1 MGNRVS
7 GWLIALAW
15 MVVGLQ
21 GAWAQ
26 SDPSTLKEIQPA
38 SEAFTRGATVPSWAL
53 LAPAPALAADGRAM
67 VVHLADTHL
76 RVAPTGAWLAN
87 RVVQA
92 NDASMLGALGQ
103 VAIRFNPAYQKLAL
117 HRVVVLRGTQVI
129 DHTATVPV
137 RFLQR
142 ELNLEQGVYNGV
154 ITASM
159 TLPDVRVGD
168 ALHLVYSVD
177 GTNPIMGERY
187 SDAASWEEEYPVL
200 HRRVTLVSPVKRR
213 IQWRWVGDILSPP
226 EPAPSEQVALDER
239 RTVFERRNVAAAD
252 LEPSMPAYARPVR
265 YIQFSEYERWEEVG
279 QWASDLF
286 RVPDALPA
294 ELEPVLARLRALPDE
309 ATRAA
314 EALSWVQDNIRY
326 HSLQLGESS
335 HRPQPVAQVLKL
347 RYGDCKDKSVLLL
360 GMLKALG
367 IEADPALASLRAHK
381 GMNRMLPSPDVF
393 DHVVVRVRLG
403 NTHYFIDPTRSRQAG
418 PIDRMGQHLEGA
430 EVLLA
435 RADSQGAVVVQSP
448 HRKDLF
454 RRVVTERFALESFE
468 GDGTLEAEWVLHG
481 LDAEGFRAALPRL
494 DEAERQRWALGGYE
508 KRYPGLQ
515 VASGPV
521 FTDDVALNQMRVV
534 TRYRVP
540 RLARE
545 VNGSWVM
552 NYAATNLQG
561 SVAIPERLSRRFP
574 VWLPSYPSTLI
585 YQVQMRWPDSVG
597 VVLDP
602 ASRTLESPF
611 FRADVDTSFRG
622 RDASRKVHFEA
633 LVPEVKPAELPA
645 LIEDVRKLD
654 REVGGV
660 FVVERDEIKRPG
672 VLGLGR
678 QTFMDTMRARIQAT
692 MQGAGKAIAGGRLSG
707 EDLAEAHCL
716 RAEGHADLGDVPSA
730 LTDAEAAV
738 ARVPESARAWNCRG
752 NVNFAAGRFDASVSD
767 YSRALVMGH
776 DAFANHYR
784 RGIARFYQGRLA
796 QAAED
801 FGRATALQE
810 DEADRLYGHL
820 WHAWTLRQLGR
831 ELPPELMAAART
843 NPEGEWPR
851 PALALMAGLASP
863 EQVMA
868 GLEKKTGDDRQMALA
883 EGWFYL
889 GQFQKIRGESELA
902 ASSFRKARELD
913 VTVYIEHV
921 AAGFELQQ
929 LEKGQGR

>member
-1 MGNRVS
+1 MGHRVG
-7 GWLIALAW
+7 GWLVVLACW
-15 MVVGLQ
+15 AGGLSV
-21 GAWAQ
+21 AWAQ
-26 SDPSTLKEIQPA
+26 GDPSPLKEIQPA
-38 SEAFTRGATVPSWAL
+38 SEAFSRGSAVPAWAR
-53 LAPAPALAADGRAM
+53 LAQVPELGADNRAM

-92 NDASMLGALGQ
+92 NDASMLGVLGQ
-103 VAIRFNPAYQKLAL
+103 VNIRFNPAYQKLSL
-117 HRVVVLRGTQVI
+117 HRLAVLRGTRVI

-177 GTNPIMGERY
+177 GTNPIMGSRY

-200 HRRVTLVSPVKRR
+200 HRLVTLVSPVQRKIR
-213 IQWRWVGDILSPP
+213 WRWVGDMPSTS
-226 EPAPSEQVALDER
+226 EPAPVEQIALDER
-239 RTVFERRNVAAAD
+239 RTVFERRNVPAAD

-265 YIQFSEYERWEEVG
+265 YLQFSEYERWEEVG
-279 QWASDLF
+279 QWASELF
-286 RVPDALPA
+286 RVADALPP

-314 EALSWVQDNIRY
+314 EALRWVQENIRY

-360 GMLKALG
+360 SMLKALG
-367 IEADPALASLRAHK
+367 IEADPALASLRAQK

-403 NTHYFIDPTRSRQAG
+403 NAHYFIDPTRSRQAG

-448 HRKDLF
+448 NRKELF
-454 RRVVTERFALESFE
+454 RRVVTERFALETFE
-468 GDGTLEAEWVLHG
+468 GEGTLDTEWVLHG
-481 LDAEGFRAALPRL
+481 LDAEGYRAALPRL
-494 DEAERQRWALGGYE
+494 DENERQRWALGGYE

-515 VASGPV
+515 IASGPV
-521 FTDDVALNQMRVV
+521 FTDDIVLNQMRIT

-540 RLARE
+540 RLVRE
-545 VNGSWVM
+545 VNGAWVM

-561 SVAIPERLSRRFP
+561 SVAIPERLSRKFP
-574 VWLPSYPSTLI
+574 VWMPSYPSTLI
-585 YQVQMRWPDSVG
+585 YEVQMRWPDSVG
-597 VVLDP
+597 VIRDP
-602 ASRTLESPF
+602 ASRTVESPF
-611 FRADVDTSFRG
+611 FRADVDASFRG
-622 RDASRKVHFEA
+622 RDASRKVRFEA

-645 LIEDVRKLD
+645 LIEEVRKLD
-654 REVGGV
+654 REVGSV
-660 FVVERDEIKRPG
+660 FVVDRDEIKRSG

-678 QTFMDTMRARIQAT
+678 QTFMDTMRARMRATIQGT
-692 MQGAGKAIAGGRLSG
+692 GRAIAGGRLSG
-707 EDLAEAHCL
+707 EDLAEALCL
-716 RAEGHADLGDVPSA
+716 RAEAHSDLEDLPAA
-730 LTDAEAAV
+730 LVDAEAAV

-752 NVNFAAGRFDASVSD
+752 NVNFSAGRFDASVSD

-776 DAFANHYR
+776 DSFSNHYR
-784 RGIARFYQGRLA
+784 RGISRYYQGRQA

-801 FGRATALQE
+801 FARATALQE
-810 DEADRLYGHL
+810 DEADRLYARL
-820 WHAWTLRQLGR
+820 WHAWTLRQSGR
-831 ELPPELMAAART
+831 ELPPDLMAAARA
-843 NPEGEWPR
+843 NPTGDWPR
-851 PALALMAGLASP
+851 PALALMAGLSTP
-863 EQVMA
+863 EQVMST
-868 GLEKKTGDDRQMALA
+868 LEKKFGDDRLMALA
-883 EGWFYL
+883 EAWFYI
-889 GQFQKIRGESELA
+889 GQHHKIRGEKELA
-902 ASSFRKARELD
+902 ASSFRKAREMG

-921 AAGFELQQ
+921 AAGFELQKM
-929 LEKGQGR
+929 ESAPAR